1 MAAKTPA
8 AKKRK
13 IVQENRVFNEDWTTK
28 YFFVE
33 RKRKAVC
40 VICSENV
47 RVLRSVFFIPVN
59 VLGFTPDIS
68 SLSAQKQHQVSH

>member
-40 VICSENV
+40 VICPEND
-47 RVLRSVFFIPVN
+47 VLLLSVSSVA
-59 VLGFTPDIS
+59 PDIS

>member
-13 IVQENRVFNEDWTTK
+13 IVQENRVFNEDWTIK

-40 VICSENV
+40 VICLENV
-47 RVLRSVFFIPVN
+47 SMFKVGIFY
-59 VLGFTPDIS
+59 S
-68 SLSAQKQHQVSH
+68 SQCGWIYNRFLAGV

>member
-1 MAAKTPA
+1 MA

-40 VICSENV
+40 VICSENGCCSSM
-47 RVLRSVFFIPVN
+47 RSTSKFLF
-59 VLGFTPDIS
+59 
-68 SLSAQKQHQVSH
+68 

>member
-47 RVLRSVFFIPVN
+47 SMFKVGIFY
-59 VLGFTPDIS
+59 S
-68 SLSAQKQHQVSH
+68 SQCAWIYNCFLAGV

>member
-1 MAAKTPA
+1 MASKTLA

-33 RKRKAVC
+33 RK
-40 VICSENV
+40 
-47 RVLRSVFFIPVN
+47 
-59 VLGFTPDIS
+59 
-68 SLSAQKQHQVSH
+68 